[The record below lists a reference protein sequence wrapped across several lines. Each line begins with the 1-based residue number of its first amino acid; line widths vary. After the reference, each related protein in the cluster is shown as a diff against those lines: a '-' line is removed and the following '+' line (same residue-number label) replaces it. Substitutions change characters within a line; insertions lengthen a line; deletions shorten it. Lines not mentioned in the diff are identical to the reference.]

1 MIRVA
6 LLGAG
11 RERSALRTA
20 LAAPGITVVG
30 ADRLSRLP
38 QPHRE
43 PAAPGPAR
51 ADLVDLVLLAAA
63 PDRPA
68 PLTAV
73 RALRSR
79 PAAPPV
85 VVLASAPGAE
95 YIAGCLTAGAA
106 GVLDPGAD
114 RAVLL
119 SCLRILAS
127 GGRVF
132 PAPAARVRTP
142 APDTRPAGHRD
153 ARPDTR
159 RSPGP
164 AAGDHRALTL
174 LTHRQRE
181 VLCLLAAG
189 LTNPAIS
196 ARLGIAPATV
206 KEHVSATL
214 RKLGVSN
221 RTSAAV
227 LAHRAGWTDGGR
239 PPPAAPAPSAPP
251 EPAVPPTA
259 PRLPSP
265 P

>member
-1 MIRVA
+1 MA
-6 LLGAG
+6 LLGAA

-30 ADRLSRLP
+30 ADRPPRLP

-43 PAAPGPAR
+43 PADPGPAR
-51 ADLVDLVLLAAA
+51 ADLVLLAAA

-73 RALRSR
+73 RSLRSR

-85 VVLASAPGAE
+85 VVLTSAPGAE
-95 YIAGCLTAGAA
+95 YIAGCLAAGAA

-114 RAVLL
+114 RPVLL

-142 APDTRPAGHRD
+142 DPDTRP
-153 ARPDTR
+153 DTR
-159 RSPGP
+159 GAGRPAGRPGTRRNPGP
-164 AAGDHRALTL
+164 AAGDHRALTR
-174 LTHRQRE
+174 LTLRQRE

-239 PPPAAPAPSAPP
+239 PPPAAPAPH
-251 EPAVPPTA
+251 EPAGRPAA
-259 PRLPSP
+259 PRLPP
-265 P
+265 PS

>member
-1 MIRVA
+1 MA

-20 LAAPGITVVG
+20 LAAPGITVLG
-30 ADRLSRLP
+30 ADRLPRP
-38 QPHRE
+38 PRPHRE
-43 PAAPGPAR
+43 PADPGPAR
-51 ADLVDLVLLAAA
+51 ADLVLLAAA

-68 PLTAV
+68 PLGAV
-73 RALRSR
+73 RSLRSR

-95 YIAGCLTAGAA
+95 YIAGCLAAGAA

-114 RAVLL
+114 RPVLL

-142 APDTRPAGHRD
+142 DPDTRPDTRGADRPAG
-153 ARPDTR
+153 RPDTH
-159 RSPGP
+159 PGP
-164 AAGDHRALTL
+164 AAGDHRALTR
-174 LTHRQRE
+174 LTLRQRE

-251 EPAVPPTA
+251 EPAGRPAA

>member
-6 LLGAG
+6 LLGTG
-11 RERSALRTA
+11 RERSALHTA

-30 ADRLSRLP
+30 ADR
-38 QPHRE
+38 PHRE
-43 PAAPGPAR
+43 AADPGPAR
-51 ADLVDLVLLAAA
+51 ADLVLLAAA

-73 RALRSR
+73 RSLRSR

-85 VVLASAPGAE
+85 AVLTSAPGTE
-95 YIAGCLTAGAA
+95 YIAGCLAAGAA
-106 GVLDPGAD
+106 GVLDQGAD
-114 RAVLL
+114 RPVLL

-132 PAPAARVRTP
+132 PAPAARVGTP
-142 APDTRPAGHRD
+142 DPDTRPAG
-153 ARPDTR
+153 RPATR
-159 RSPGP
+159 RYPGP
-164 AAGDHRALTL
+164 AAGDHRALTR
-174 LTHRQRE
+174 LTLRQRE

-227 LAHRAGWTDGGR
+227 LAHRAGWTDGGS
-239 PPPAAPAPSAPP
+239 PPPAAPAPCGPP
-251 EPAVPPTA
+251 EPAVPLAA

>member
-6 LLGAG
+6 LLGTG
-11 RERSALRTA
+11 RERSALHTA

-30 ADRLSRLP
+30 ADR
-38 QPHRE
+38 PHRE
-43 PAAPGPAR
+43 AADPGPAR
-51 ADLVDLVLLAAA
+51 ADLVLLAAA

-73 RALRSR
+73 RSLRSR

-85 VVLASAPGAE
+85 AVLTSAPGTE
-95 YIAGCLTAGAA
+95 YIAGCLAAGAA
-106 GVLDPGAD
+106 GVLDQGAD
-114 RAVLL
+114 RPVLL

-132 PAPAARVRTP
+132 PAPAARVGTP
-142 APDTRPAGHRD
+142 DPDTRPAG
-153 ARPDTR
+153 RPATR
-159 RSPGP
+159 RYPGP
-164 AAGDHRALTL
+164 AADHRALTR
-174 LTHRQRE
+174 LTLRQRE

-227 LAHRAGWTDGGR
+227 LAHRAAGPTAGARPGR
-239 PPPAAPAPSAPP
+239 ARTLRPP
-251 EPAVPPTA
+251 EPAVPLAA